1 MMLLKRPNVI
11 IFVKKNLTIL
21 RIENTDTTD
30 LVKKANRDAKFVKFE
45 IKHLV
50 IITINVLLLKK
61 LIN

>member
-30 LVKKANRDAKFVKFE
+30 LVKKANCDAKFVKFE

-50 IITINVLLLKK
+50 IITINILLLKK